1 MNIESLAL
9 GDDALTF
16 RSRVF
21 VESLG
26 STADALT
33 FGGSVL
39 LEMLSSLRSS
49 VSVDFTST
57 LLVNMHDLIEVQA
70 DQTVASVIGV
80 TILSKLYAHGLPD
93 TETPSEVWVLNAE
106 TMGATRY
113 EGFEFNS
120 YAKIGNSYYGCAAD
134 GLYLLEG
141 DTDAGDPVRAM
152 VSFGKQDFGT
162 TTLKRISNAYVGLR
176 SDGKL
181 FLKVTV
187 EGSDYLYAARDYDE
201 NRKVQRFDIGKG
213 LCANYIEF
221 ELYNEDGDD
230 FELASVEF
238 AAVPVS
244 RRI

>member
-57 LLVNMHDLIEVQA
+57 LLVNMHDLIEAQA

-134 GLYLLEG
+134 GLHLLEG

-181 FLKVTV
+181 FLKVTA

>member
-26 STADALT
+26 STADTLT

-80 TILSKLYAHGLPD
+80 AILSKLYAHGLPD
-93 TETPSEVWVLNAE
+93 TEIPSEVWVLNAE

-181 FLKVTV
+181 FLKVTA

-201 NRKVQRFDIGKG
+201 NLKVQRFDIGKG

-221 ELYNEDGDD
+221 ELYNEDGND